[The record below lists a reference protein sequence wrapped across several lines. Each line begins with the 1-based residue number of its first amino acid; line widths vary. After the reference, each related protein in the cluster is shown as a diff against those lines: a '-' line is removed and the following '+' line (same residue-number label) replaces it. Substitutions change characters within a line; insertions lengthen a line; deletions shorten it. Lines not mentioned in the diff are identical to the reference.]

1 MPTTNAYP
9 VNMSIVSRT
18 LIFFLI
24 WWALTNGAI
33 ASLWIGVPAIIVA
46 VVVSIRLLP
55 HTTFNWYQF
64 LFFIP
69 FFLKHSL
76 LGGIDV
82 AWRAFHP
89 RMPIAPDLI
98 EYKMQLPQG
107 LPQMFLAIT
116 VNLLPGTLSVTIK
129 GNVLKTHVLDNQSD
143 FLSEITAVEHW
154 VMRIFSIP
162 LKITKQS
169 KLNESV

>member
-9 VNMSIVSRT
+9 VNMSIVTRT
-18 LIFFLI
+18 LVFFLI

-46 VVVSIRLLP
+46 VIVSIRLLP
-55 HTTFNWYQF
+55 ATNFCWYQF

-76 LGGIDV
+76 QGGIDV

-89 RMPIAPDLI
+89 RMPISPDFI

-116 VNLLPGTLSVTIK
+116 VNLLPGTLSVTIED
-129 GNVLKTHVLDNQSD
+129 NVLKTHVLDNQSAY
-143 FLSEITAVEHW
+143 LSEITAVEHW
-154 VMRIFSIP
+154 VMRIFAIP
-162 LKITKQS
+162 LKTPEQS
-169 KLNESV
+169 KLNESI